1 MSGPEAF
8 LPHRGAAILL
18 DEIRVT
24 DGDRCV
30 AIHRVKAEDRHLDA
44 EGRLPAWVGLELMAL
59 TASAFS
65 GQRNLLAGR
74 PVRVGY
80 LLGTRSFA
88 ALEPAFPA
96 GTELEIE
103 ARVRFL
109 DESGPSAFDC
119 EIRREGILVA
129 TATLKAIELP

>member
-1 MSGPEAF
+1 MSGPKTF
-8 LPHRGAAILL
+8 LPHRDGAVLL
-18 DEIRVT
+18 DEIRLA

-30 AIHRVKAEDRHLDA
+30 AIHRVKAGALHLDA
-44 EGRLPAWVGLELMAL
+44 AGHLPAWVGLELMAL
-59 TASAFS
+59 TAAASS
-65 GQRNLLAGR
+65 GRRNLLAGR

-88 ALEPAFPA
+88 ALEPAFPV

-119 EIRREGILVA
+119 EIRRGGILVA

>member
-1 MSGPEAF
+1 MSGPEAY
-8 LPHRGAAILL
+8 LPHRGPAVLL
-18 DEIRVT
+18 DEILVAE
-24 DGDRCV
+24 DERCV
-30 AIHRVKAEDRHLDA
+30 ARHRVEAGARHLDG

-59 TASAFS
+59 TAAAFS
-65 GQRNLLAGR
+65 GRRHTLSGR

-129 TATLKAIELP
+129 TATLKAIEQP

>member
-1 MSGPEAF
+1 MSGPETY
-8 LPHRGAAILL
+8 LPHRGPSVLL
-18 DEIRVT
+18 DEIRVL
-24 DGDRCV
+24 DADRCIG
-30 AIHRVKAEDRHLDA
+30 IHRVKADGRHLDGS
-44 EGRLPAWVGLELMAL
+44 GRLPAWIGLELMAL

-65 GQRNLLAGR
+65 GHRNLLSGR

-80 LLGTRSFA
+80 LLGTRSFT
-88 ALEPAFPA
+88 ALEPAFPI

-109 DESGPSAFDC
+109 DDSGPSAFDC

-129 TATLKAIELP
+129 TATLKAIEP